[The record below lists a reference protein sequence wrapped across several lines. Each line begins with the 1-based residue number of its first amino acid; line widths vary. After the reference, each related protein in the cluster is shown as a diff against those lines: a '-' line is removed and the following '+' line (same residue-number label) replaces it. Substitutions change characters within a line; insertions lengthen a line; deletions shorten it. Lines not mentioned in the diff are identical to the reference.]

1 MKVWILKIVL
11 LENSK
16 YEIKILFLVNGKCGI
31 RWNFAIG
38 ARTKITYGAYNI
50 PKSGK
55 KLWCQ
60 LFRQQM
66 FWSVFRLLKFKSKS
80 IIKIPIQDLKL

>member
-16 YEIKILFLVNGKCGI
+16 YEIKILFLVNGKSGI
-31 RWNFAIG
+31 WRNFAIG
-38 ARTKITYGAYNI
+38 ARTKITYEAYNI

-55 KLWCQ
+55 KL
-60 LFRQQM
+60 
-66 FWSVFRLLKFKSKS
+66 
-80 IIKIPIQDLKL
+80 